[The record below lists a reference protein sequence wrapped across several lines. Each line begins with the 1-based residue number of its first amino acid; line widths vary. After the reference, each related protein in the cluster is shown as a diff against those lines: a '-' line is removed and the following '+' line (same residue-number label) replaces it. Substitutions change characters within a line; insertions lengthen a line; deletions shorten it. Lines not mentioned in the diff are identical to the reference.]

1 MTPVNRTYNK
11 NKNLSNSWVQLTQPI
26 HTSINSFQIG
36 MMHHQALEYVNPFT
50 LTVGYQFFTPS
61 SRLFFMATWEI
72 GNRIYEKYAIYSFIK
87 HHFVL

>member
-1 MTPVNRTYNK
+1 MAPVNNNYNN

-50 LTVGYQFFTPS
+50 LTVGYQFFTQVLPQDFS
-61 SRLFFMATWEI
+61 SWRLGKLGITSMK
-72 GNRIYEKYAIYSFIK
+72 NMRFI
-87 HHFVL
+87 LL